1 MTKDSKAKRNK
12 QTHSGNLIDS
22 QTKRDRLPVRREP
35 YWHKL
40 QTGGFVGYRRIE
52 GGGTWVARWRD
63 ENGKQHYRAL
73 SVPPTDPKKI
83 FEVACNEVQA
93 WFKETQAGIF
103 IRSTVSDAA
112 NGYLRALK
120 LRKGNKAEADARG
133 RIDRCIKP
141 TLGDRPLDRL
151 TTTEIRDWLHG
162 LVPDGLDGEEV
173 RRAKDSA
180 NRNLTTLKALL
191 NDAWRNGGVLS
202 NAAWSKVKAFE
213 NVGEARKVFLNAE
226 QRKRLLDHCGGAFH
240 DLVEAGLLTG
250 ARYGEL
256 RELLVSDYDKS
267 RRVLNIRKGKT
278 GPRSVPLNDAA
289 ANLFDRL
296 RKGKLPSGYLLPRD
310 DGLPWQHS
318 DQDELMR
325 EAVKQARLPH
335 GTVFYVLRHTF
346 IANALTGGVDI
357 HAVAKLCGT
366 SVRMIE
372 LHYGKLLHNDA
383 REKLNRIAF
392 V

>member
-1 MTKDSKAKRNK
+1 MAKNAIDSSTKR
-12 QTHSGNLIDS
+12 GNL
-22 QTKRDRLPVRREP
+22 TVRREP
-35 YWHKL
+35 YWHML
-40 QTGGFVGYRRIE
+40 QTGGYVGYRRIN

-63 ENGKQHYRAL
+63 DQGKQHYRAL
-73 SVPPTDPKKI
+73 ALPATDEKKV
-83 FEVACNEVQA
+83 FDVASKAARA
-93 WFKETQAGIF
+93 WFNETQAGIF
-103 IRSTVSDAA
+103 ARCTVSNAA
-112 NGYLRALK
+112 DSYLKALK
-120 LRKGNKAEADARG
+120 LRKGDRAEADARG

-141 TLGDRPLDRL
+141 SLGNKVLDKL
-151 TTTEIRDWLHG
+151 TTADIEEWLHG
-162 LVPDGLDGEEV
+162 LIPDGLGDDET
-173 RRAKDSA
+173 RRTKDSA
-180 NRNLTTLKALL
+180 NRNLATLKALL
-191 NDAWRNGGVLS
+191 NHAWRTNKVGS

-213 NVGEARKVFLNAE
+213 KVGESRKVFLTAE
-226 QRKRLLDHCGGAFH
+226 QRKRLLDNCSGAFR

-256 RELLVSDYDKS
+256 RTLLVSDYDKG
-267 RRVLNIRKGKT
+267 RRILSIRQGKT
-278 GPRSVPLNDAA
+278 GARDVSLSDAA
-289 ANLFDRL
+289 GRLFDKL
-296 RKGKLPSGYLLPRD
+296 RKGKLPGGYLLTRD

-325 EAVKQARLPH
+325 EAVKKARLPH
-335 GTVFYVLRHTF
+335 GTVFYTLRHTF

-372 LHYGKLLHNDA
+372 LHYGKLLHTDA

>member
-1 MTKDSKAKRNK
+1 MT
-12 QTHSGNLIDS
+12 IDS
-22 QTKRDRLPVRREP
+22 QTKRDKLVIRREP

-40 QTGGFVGYRRIE
+40 QIGGYIGYRRID

-63 ENGKQHYRAL
+63 EQGKQHYRAL
-73 SVPPTDPKKI
+73 TLPPTDPKKA
-83 FEVACNEVQA
+83 FESACKAARA
-93 WFKETQAGIF
+93 WFKETHVGIF
-103 IRSTVSDAA
+103 GRTTISDAA
-112 NGYLRALK
+112 DSYLKSLK
-120 LRKGNKAEADARG
+120 LRKGDRAEADARG
-133 RIDRCIKP
+133 RIERCIRP
-141 TLGDRPLDRL
+141 DLGGKELDRL
-151 TTTEIRDWLHG
+151 TTAVIEDWLHG
-162 LVPDGLDGEEV
+162 LVPDGLGEEET
-173 RRAKDSA
+173 RKAKDSA

-191 NDAWRNGGVLS
+191 NNAWRTNKVGS

-213 NVGEARKVFLNAE
+213 NVGESRKVFLSTE
-226 QRKRLLDHCGGAFH
+226 QRKRLLDNCTGAFR

-256 RELLVSDYDKS
+256 RTLLVLDYDKA
-267 RRVLNIRKGKT
+267 RRVLSIRQGKT
-278 GPRSVPLNDAA
+278 GARDVTLSDAA
-289 ANLFDRL
+289 AKFFDRL
-296 RKGKLPSGYLLPRD
+296 RKGKLPSAHLLARY

-325 EAVKQARLPH
+325 EAVKKARLPQ
-335 GTVFYVLRHTF
+335 GTVFYTLRHTF

-372 LHYGKLLHNDA
+372 LHYGKLLHKDA

-392 V
+392 L

>member
-1 MTKDSKAKRNK
+1 MAKMA
-12 QTHSGNLIDS
+12 IDS
-22 QTKRDRLPVRREP
+22 PTKRDKLEVRREP
-35 YWHKL
+35 YWHML
-40 QTGGFVGYRRIE
+40 QTGGYVGYRRIE

-63 ENGKQHYRAL
+63 EAGKQHYRAL
-73 SVPPTDPKKI
+73 ALPPTEPKKT
-83 FEVACNEVQA
+83 FEAATKAARE
-93 WFKETQAGIF
+93 WFKEAQVGIF
-103 IRSTVSDAA
+103 AQATVSEAA
-112 NGYLRALK
+112 DSYLKALK
-120 LRKGNKAEADARG
+120 LRKGSKAEADARG

-141 TLGDRPLDRL
+141 SIGNKALDKL
-151 TTTEIRDWLHG
+151 TTAEVEDWLHG
-162 LVPDGLDGEEV
+162 LIPDGLSEEET
-173 RRAKDSA
+173 RRTKDSA

-191 NDAWRNGGVLS
+191 NHAWRTNKVGS

-213 NVGEARKVFLNAE
+213 KVGESRKVFLNSE
-226 QRKRLLDHCGGAFH
+226 QRKRLLENCDGAMR

-256 RELLVSDYDKS
+256 RSLLVSDYDKG
-267 RRVLNIRKGKT
+267 RRILSIREGKT
-278 GPRSVPLNDAA
+278 GARDVSLSDAA
-289 ANLFDRL
+289 ARLFDKL
-296 RKGKLPSGYLLPRD
+296 RKGKLPGGYLLTRD

-325 EAVKQARLPH
+325 EAVKKAKLPN
-335 GTVFYVLRHTF
+335 GTVFYTLRHTF

-372 LHYGKLLHNDA
+372 LHYGKLLHADA

-392 V
+392 L

>member
-1 MTKDSKAKRNK
+1 MT
-12 QTHSGNLIDS
+12 IDS
-22 QTKRDRLPVRREP
+22 PTKRAKLTIRREP

-40 QTGGFVGYRRIE
+40 QTGGYVGFRRIE

-63 ENGKQHYRAL
+63 EKGKQHYRAL
-73 SVPPTDPKKI
+73 SLRPTDPKEA
-83 FEVACNEVQA
+83 FDVASKAARA
-93 WFKETQAGIF
+93 WFKETQAGILG
-103 IRSTVSDAA
+103 RWTVEDAA
-112 NGYLRALK
+112 TRYLEALA
-120 LRKGNKAEADARG
+120 LRKGDKAAADARG

-141 TLGDRPLDRL
+141 NIGEKPLDRI
-151 TTTEIRDWLHG
+151 TTADIGEWLHSR
-162 LVPDGLDGEEV
+162 VPAKLGEEEK
-173 RRAKDSA
+173 RQAKDSA

-191 NDAWRNGGVLS
+191 NHAWRNDMVGS
-202 NAAWSKVKAFE
+202 NAAWSKIKAFE
-213 NVGEARKVFLNAE
+213 NVGESRKVFLTAE
-226 QRKRLLDHCGGAFH
+226 QRKRLLDNCAGAFR

-256 RELLVSDYDKS
+256 RTLLVSDYDKA
-267 RRVLNIRKGKT
+267 RRILGIRQGKT
-278 GPRSVPLNDAA
+278 GARDVTLSDAA
-289 ANLFDRL
+289 ARLFDKL
-296 RKGKLPSGYLLPRD
+296 RKGKLPGGYLLTRD

-325 EAVKQARLPH
+325 EAVKKARLPH
-335 GTVFYVLRHTF
+335 GTVFYTLRHTF

-372 LHYGKLLHNDA
+372 LHYGKLLHTDA

>member
-1 MTKDSKAKRNK
+1 MVKKA
-12 QTHSGNLIDS
+12 IDS
-22 QTKRDRLPVRREP
+22 PTKRDRLKVRPEP
-35 YWHKL
+35 YWHML
-40 QTGGFVGYRRIE
+40 QTGGYVGYRRIE

-63 ENGKQHYRAL
+63 EEGKQHYRAL
-73 SVPPTDPKKI
+73 GLPPIEPKEAFDAASK
-83 FEVACNEVQA
+83 AA
-93 WFKETQAGIF
+93 RTWFKEAQVGIF
-103 IRSTVSDAA
+103 ARSTVSDAA
-112 NGYLRALK
+112 DGYLKALK
-120 LRKGNKAEADARG
+120 LRKGIKAEADAKG
-133 RIDRCIKP
+133 RIDRCIRP
-141 TLGDRPLDRL
+141 TIGDKALDKL
-151 TTTEIRDWLHG
+151 STADVEDWLHG
-162 LVPDGLDGEEV
+162 LIQDGQREEET

-191 NDAWRNGGVLS
+191 NHAWRTGKVGS

-213 NVGEARKVFLNAE
+213 KVSEARKVFLTAE
-226 QRKRLLDHCGGAFH
+226 QRKRLLGNCTGAFR

-256 RELLVSDYDKS
+256 RSLLVSDYDKRERILS
-267 RRVLNIRKGKT
+267 IREGKT
-278 GPRSVPLNDAA
+278 GARDVSLSDAA
-289 ANLFDRL
+289 AKLVDRL
-296 RKGKLPSGYLLPRD
+296 RKGKLPGGYLLTRD

-325 EAVKQARLPH
+325 EAVKKARLPH
-335 GTVFYVLRHTF
+335 GTVFYTLRHTF

-372 LHYGKLLHNDA
+372 LHYGKLLHTDA

-392 V
+392 L

>member
-1 MTKDSKAKRNK
+1 MAKKA
-12 QTHSGNLIDS
+12 IDS
-22 QTKRDRLPVRREP
+22 PTRRDKLEVRPEP
-35 YWHKL
+35 YWHML
-40 QTGGFVGYRRIE
+40 QTGGYVGFRRIE

-63 ENGKQHYRAL
+63 ERGKQHYRAL
-73 SVPPTDPKKI
+73 SLGPINPKES
-83 FEVACNEVQA
+83 FDVASKAARA
-93 WFKETQAGIF
+93 WFKEAQAGIF
-103 IRSTVSDAA
+103 ARSTVSEAA
-112 NGYLRALK
+112 DSYLKALK
-120 LRKGNKAEADARG
+120 LRKGDKAEADARG

-141 TLGDRPLDRL
+141 SIGGKALDKL
-151 TTTEIRDWLHG
+151 TTADIEDWLHG
-162 LVPDGLDGEEV
+162 LIPDGLSEEET

-191 NDAWRNGGVLS
+191 NNAWRTNKVGS

-213 NVGEARKVFLNAE
+213 KVGEARKVFLNPE
-226 QRKRLLDHCGGAFH
+226 QRKRLLDNCSGAMR

-256 RELLVSDYDKS
+256 RSLLVSDYDKG
-267 RRVLNIRKGKT
+267 RRILSIREGKT
-278 GPRSVPLNDAA
+278 GARDVSLSDAA
-289 ANLFDRL
+289 ARQFDKL
-296 RKGKLPSGYLLPRD
+296 RKGKLPGGYLLTRD

-325 EAVKQARLPH
+325 EAVKKAKLPH
-335 GTVFYVLRHTF
+335 GTVFYTLRHTF

-372 LHYGKLLHNDA
+372 LHYGKLLHADA
-383 REKLNRIAF
+383 REKLNKIAF

>member
-1 MTKDSKAKRNK
+1 MT
-12 QTHSGNLIDS
+12 IDS
-22 QTKRDRLPVRREP
+22 QTKRDKLAIRREP

-40 QTGGFVGYRRIE
+40 QVGGFVGYRRIE

-63 ENGKQHYRAL
+63 EQGKQHYRAL
-73 SVPPTDPKKI
+73 TLPPTDPKKA
-83 FEVACNEVQA
+83 FEAACKTA
-93 WFKETQAGIF
+93 RKWFKETHAGIYG
-103 IRSTVSDAA
+103 RTTVADAA
-112 NGYLRALK
+112 DSYLKVLA
-120 LRKGNKAEADARG
+120 LRKGDKAAADARG
-133 RIDRCIKP
+133 RIKRCIRP
-141 TLGDRPLDRL
+141 ELGDKELDRL
-151 TTTEIRDWLHG
+151 TTADVEEWLHG
-162 LVPDGLDGEEV
+162 LVPAKLGEEDL

-191 NDAWRNGGVLS
+191 NHAWRTNKVGS

-213 NVGEARKVFLNAE
+213 KVGASRKVFLSAE
-226 QRKRLLDHCGGAFH
+226 QRKRLLDNCGGAFR

-256 RELLVSDYDKS
+256 RELLVSDFDKA
-267 RRVLNIRKGKT
+267 RRVLCIRKGKT
-278 GPRSVPLNDAA
+278 GKRDVSLSDAA
-289 ANLFDRL
+289 AKLFDRL
-296 RKGKLPSGYLLPRD
+296 RKGKLPGGYLLTRD

-325 EAVKQARLPH
+325 EAVKKARLPQ
-335 GTVFYVLRHTF
+335 GTVFYTLRHTF

-372 LHYGKLLHNDA
+372 LHYGKLLHTDA
-383 REKLNRIAF
+383 QEKLNRIAF
-392 V
+392 L